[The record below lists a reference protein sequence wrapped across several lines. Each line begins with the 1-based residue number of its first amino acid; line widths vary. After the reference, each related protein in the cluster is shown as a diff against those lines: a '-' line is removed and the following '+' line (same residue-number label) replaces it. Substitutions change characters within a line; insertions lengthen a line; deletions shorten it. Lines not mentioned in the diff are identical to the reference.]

1 MKEMT
6 ADNATFLLHGVYMPA
21 LKNETKLT
29 KNVIAAVPADKSD
42 HRPDPYSKTALEL
55 VRHIAAADIR
65 FLDTVITGQFSTAA
79 VLPENLKTPA
89 EIAAWYE
96 QTYAARL
103 EALSKLSSEQLMKVV
118 DFRGM
123 FQRPAVM
130 FLMMGLNHTIH
141 HRGQLSSYLRCM
153 GSKVPSI
160 YGESY
165 DAEQA
170 RKAAQA

>member
-1 MKEMT
+1 MKPRGGTTRAALREGQKMKEMT

-96 QTYAARL
+96 QTYAAKL
-103 EALSKLSSEQLMKVV
+103 EALSKL
-118 DFRGM
+118 
-123 FQRPAVM
+123 
-130 FLMMGLNHTIH
+130 
-141 HRGQLSSYLRCM
+141 
-153 GSKVPSI
+153 
-160 YGESY
+160 
-165 DAEQA
+165 
-170 RKAAQA
+170 